1 MTFLDDLL
9 PEIRRTI
16 TSPAYAIGLPS
27 SARRSPPSLRAS
39 IDSAAHNWGVLL
51 EHKHRSPGSL
61 EPTLRGAGID
71 SFVRVAEAGG
81 VAGLSCL
88 ATAPEFAGAPEEVAA
103 VAARSRLPV
112 LFKDF
117 VIDPI
122 QVDAARRAGAAAILL
137 LARLETERHLSYSLA
152 QLAERAHEGGL
163 EVLLEFHG
171 PDELEVADH
180 VPADVYGI
188 NLRDLETLRLRPEIA
203 AQTFAHA
210 QGLRPLIGMSGIE
223 GPEDAARF
231 RTWGADGVLV
241 GSALARTRDP
251 GEFVAGL
258 SRVGSLRRGG
268 S

>member
-1 MTFLDDLL
+1 MAFLDELL

-16 TSPAYAIGLPS
+16 TSPGYAIGLSP
-27 SARRSPPSLRAS
+27 SARRPPPSLRAS
-39 IDSAAHNWGVLL
+39 IGSAAHGWGVLL
-51 EHKHRSPGSL
+51 EHKRRSPGSH
-61 EPTLRGAGID
+61 EPTLPRSEID

-81 VAGLSCL
+81 AAGLSCL
-88 ATAPEFAGAPEEVAA
+88 ATTPEFAGAPEDVAA
-103 VAARSRLPV
+103 LAARSRLPV

-122 QVDAARRAGAAAILL
+122 QIDAARRAGAAAVLL
-137 LARLETERHLSYSLA
+137 LARLGTDRRLSHPLA
-152 QLAERAHEGGL
+152 ELAERAHESGL

-171 PDELEVADH
+171 PDELAVADD
-180 VPADVYGI
+180 VSADLYGI
-188 NLRDLETLRLRPEIA
+188 NLRDLDSLRFRPEIA

-210 QGLRPLIGMSGIE
+210 RGLRPMIGMSGIE

-241 GSALARTRDP
+241 GSALARARDP
-251 GEFVAGL
+251 AEFVAGL
-258 SRVGSLRRGG
+258 CRIGSMPRGG